1 MLILLSSGWRGVI
14 ARSLMAAK
22 TLQQSIACSGSSH
35 PVWLFEEDT
44 IMRHCLGV
52 CTALVLLATAAPMT
66 AAPAFAAGS
75 KVKTS
80 DITIKSGDEE
90 IKAFLAEPEGKGPFP
105 AIVVIQEWWGLSD
118 WIKDNAK
125 RLAAQGYVTLAPD
138 LYRGKVAEDMKTAS
152 ELRKGMPHDRA
163 LRDLKGAVDTL
174 VAKDNVNKQ
183 RLGSIGW
190 CMGGGYSLQL
200 ALHDKRIKACTMCY
214 GAVVTK
220 ADMLKPLNAT
230 ILGIFAEQDMGI
242 KPEMVAKFEEALK
255 EAGKNVEAIK
265 EFKAGHGFMRPGNPG
280 GRNPVYREAEAKQ
293 AWQDIDKF
301 FAKTLGG
308 K

>member
-1 MLILLSSGWRGVI
+1 MRRTLVVC
-14 ARSLMAAK
+14 AA
-22 TLQQSIACSGSSH
+22 A
-35 PVWLFEEDT
+35 
-44 IMRHCLGV
+44 
-52 CTALVLLATAAPMT
+52 ALLLALAVPALAAE
-66 AAPAFAAGS
+66 A

-80 DITIKSGDEE
+80 DITFKSGDEE
-90 IKAFLAEPEGKGPFP
+90 IKGFLAEPEGRGPFP
-105 AIVVIQEWWGLSD
+105 AIVVIQEWWGLTD

-138 LYRGKVAEDMKTAS
+138 LYRGKVAEDMPTAS
-152 ELRKGMPHDRA
+152 ALRKGMPHDRA

-174 VAKDNVNKQ
+174 LAKDNVNKE

-214 GAVVTK
+214 GPVVTD
-220 ADMLKPLNAT
+220 ADKLKPLNAT
-230 ILGIFAEQDMGI
+230 ILGIFGEEDGGI
-242 KPEMVAKFEEALK
+242 PPAAVAKFEAALK
-255 EAGKNVEAIK
+255 EAGKNIEAIK

-293 AWQDIDKF
+293 AWKDIDKF
-301 FAKTLGG
+301 FAKTLQG

>member
-1 MLILLSSGWRGVI
+1 MRRFLGIC
-14 ARSLMAAK
+14 AA
-22 TLQQSIACSGSSH
+22 L
-35 PVWLFEEDT
+35 
-44 IMRHCLGV
+44 
-52 CTALVLLATAAPMT
+52 AL
-66 AAPAFAAGS
+66 AAPALADDV

-90 IKAFLAEPEGKGPFP
+90 IKAFLVEPEGKGPFP
-105 AIVVIQEWWGLSD
+105 AIVVIQEWWGLTD

-125 RLAAQGYVTLAPD
+125 RLAKQGYVTLAPD

-163 LRDLKGAVDTL
+163 LRDLKAAVETL
-174 VAKDNVNKQ
+174 VAKDNVNKE

-200 ALHDKRIKACTMCY
+200 ALHDERIKACTMCY
-214 GAVVTK
+214 GPVVTDAGK
-220 ADMLKPLNAT
+220 LKPLKAA
-230 ILGIFAEQDMGI
+230 ILGIFGEEDKGI
-242 KPEMVAKFEEALK
+242 KPADVQAFEVALK
-255 EAGKNVEAIK
+255 KADKDIEAIK
-265 EFKAGHGFMRPGNPG
+265 EFKAGHGFMRPGGPG
-280 GRNPVYREAEAKQ
+280 GKNPVYREGEAKQ

-301 FAKTLGG
+301 FAKVLRD

>member
-1 MLILLSSGWRGVI
+1 VFAFITS
-14 ARSLMAAK
+14 A
-22 TLQQSIACSGSSH
+22 
-35 PVWLFEEDT
+35 VWLIEEDIT
-44 IMRHCLGV
+44 MRSILGIS
-52 CTALVLLATAAPMT
+52 AAVLLLASAVPALAAD
-66 AAPAFAAGS
+66 
-75 KVKTS
+75 KNVKTS

-90 IKAFLAEPEGKGPFP
+90 IKAFLAEPEGKGPYP
-105 AIVVIQEWWGLSD
+105 AIVVIQEWWGLTD

-152 ELRKGMPHDRA
+152 ELRKGMPQDRA
-163 LRDLKGAVDTL
+163 LRDLKAAVDTL
-174 VAKDNVNKQ
+174 VAKDNVNKE

-200 ALHDKRIKACTMCY
+200 ALHDKRITACAMCY
-214 GAVVTK
+214 GPPVTD

-230 ILGIFAEQDMGI
+230 VLGIFGEEDRGI
-242 KPEMVAKFEEALK
+242 PPATVEKFETALK
-255 EAGKNVEAIK
+255 NAGKKVEAIK

-280 GRNPVYREAEAKQ
+280 SKNPVYREAEAKR
-293 AWQDIDKF
+293 AWQDIDRF
-301 FAKTLGG
+301 FAKTLQS